1 MRRATVLP
9 SGASL
14 VERRDL
20 PASDVRP
27 VGRCLYVPDS
37 AVVHAGPVG
46 ELALEIAGGPVEGG
60 GSRLTSDE
68 LHRTPFAAVHEV
80 GDAPWA

>member
-1 MRRATVLP
+1 MRRATVPP

-14 VERRDL
+14 VERR
-20 PASDVRP
+20 
-27 VGRCLYVPDS
+27 
-37 AVVHAGPVG
+37 

-68 LHRTPFAAVHEV
+68 LHRTPFAAVHEA
-80 GDAPWA
+80 GGAPWV

>member
-14 VERRDL
+14 VERR
-20 PASDVRP
+20 
-27 VGRCLYVPDS
+27 
-37 AVVHAGPVG
+37 
-46 ELALEIAGGPVEGG
+46 EFALEIAGGPVEGG
-60 GSRLTSDE
+60 GSRLISDE
-68 LHRTPFAAVHEV
+68 LHRTPFVAVHEV